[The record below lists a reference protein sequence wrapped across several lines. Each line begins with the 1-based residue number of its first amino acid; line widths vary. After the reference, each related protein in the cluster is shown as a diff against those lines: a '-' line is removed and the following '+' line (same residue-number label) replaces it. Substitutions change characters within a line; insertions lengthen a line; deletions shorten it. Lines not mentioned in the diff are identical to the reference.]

1 MECDIKNDV
10 NCQMLYAF
18 CKSIYINFIP
28 YVGEFENIDNS
39 LFYIEYINNWAQF
52 CNTTLNDY
60 LLDDKYLFSLD
71 SIPSDEVTIYQE
83 TSDYTTRLSYGFQ
96 IILTFFLLFVVIK
109 TNNEIGEKI
118 IAHLIQLIS
127 AMSICYWG
135 YFHNNGTFFFSNIPL
150 ILFEIVICMYLIRM
164 RIYDF
169 NLKPTITF
177 NEIISS

>member
-10 NCQMLYAF
+10 NCLMVYEF
-18 CKSIYINFIP
+18 CKSIYINSIP
-28 YVGEFENIDNS
+28 YMDDFVNVDNS
-39 LFYIEYINNWAQF
+39 LFYIEYINNWSQF
-52 CNTTLNDY
+52 CNTTINDY
-60 LLDDKYLFSLD
+60 LFDYNYLFSLD
-71 SIPSDEVTIYQE
+71 SIPTDEVTIYQE

-118 IAHLIQLIS
+118 IAHLIQLLS

-135 YFHNNGTFFFSNIPL
+135 FFHNNDTFFISNIPL
-150 ILFEIVICMYLIRM
+150 ILFEFVICVYLIRM

-169 NLKPTITF
+169 HLKPTITF
-177 NEIISS
+177 NEIIAS